1 VRQPAIMDWLTLNWL
16 AILCAGAAF
25 WVLGFVWYSLLF
37 GKIWGAEQERHRGGQ
52 PCEPGGMGLKLIS
65 TFVSTVIAAT
75 AMAYLIRRTGS
86 VDLNH
91 ALKLAV
97 ATGLGFAGTA
107 VTITCVWES
116 KSTKLWF
123 IDAGFYFVGAILLA
137 VILISWP

>member
-1 VRQPAIMDWLTLNWL
+1 
-16 AILCAGAAF
+16 
-25 WVLGFVWYSLLF
+25 
-37 GKIWGAEQERHRGGQ
+37 
-52 PCEPGGMGLKLIS
+52 MGLKLIS